1 MYFRVFVRTWFIMG
15 TFSSLWGPMGRIS
28 LRLHSQEQIFFSF
41 EERDIILHF
50 YLKILMRIIYW
61 KFTYTFTLYPK
72 YQKVW
77 TKILTC
83 LLKILLDFSIY
94 HWYICSFIFYMWF
107 ILPSSIFHQ
116 TLWTGLIVSFF
127 VSISFWNRMQQNV
140 MPLLTN
146 TVLRFPIINFMCMR
160 MNAFITL
167 FTEWMFL
174 NLG

>member
-1 MYFRVFVRTWFIMG
+1 MFVRTWFIMG

-41 EERDIILHF
+41 EERVIILHF

-107 ILPSSIFHQ
+107 ILPFSIFHQ